1 MYNKYLTSP
10 VSLGEYTIE
19 TFSFKLGEKRF
30 NGDHW
35 LDAEGRLTKSPPSE
49 GTCRVFLKNS
59 LIFQGDWMKL
69 PQSFR
74 EDLRV

>member
-1 MYNKYLTSP
+1 MYNKYLKAP
-10 VSLGEYTIE
+10 VSLGDYTIE
-19 TFSFKLGEKRF
+19 TFSFKLGEKCF
-30 NGDHW
+30 NSTKW
-35 LDAEGRLTKSPPSE
+35 LDAEGRPTRFPPTE

-74 EDLRV
+74 EDLS